1 MMDEIRLPESFE
13 SVWERVR
20 AAAGADTAEAPQSDS
35 EALCGYIERKRASV
49 ASYRALVAQAGF
61 REREALCRIAADER
75 RHLAALEMEHFM
87 LTGDSAA
94 APKST
99 YPKTESGFLSAL
111 RAAALAEAESAA
123 EHEKAAQERGGELG
137 AVCAAISKDDAE
149 HARVLRGMIAR
160 CFRLREE

>member
-1 MMDEIRLPESFE
+1 MPRFFMAGSNICGSSISITGADADHIKVLRMRAGDSLA
-13 SVWERVR
+13 VR
-20 AAAGADTAEAPQSDS
+20 AEH
-35 EALCGYIERKRASV
+35 R
-49 ASYRALVAQAGF
+49 
-61 REREALCRIAADER
+61 ADER
-75 RHLAALEMEHFM
+75 RHLSALEMEHFM